1 MLVPTL
7 AGAALA
13 LALSLPLA
21 WKWELG
27 VRRVAFSVDR
37 VSRCSRPASWRCS
50 TASWPISPP
59 SSARCWWPA
68 SRSTFAFAILAYRFY
83 RDPQR
88 TPPAVDDDVVISPAD
103 GEVIYV
109 RRSEGGKLP
118 RATKK
123 GRDYDLVELTKTPL
137 KHDDA
142 VVIGIAMS
150 FLDVHVNRA
159 PIAGRVRLRQHFP
172 GRFGS
177 LGRPEM
183 VYENERATTV
193 IERGDMEIAMV
204 QIASRLVRQIAS
216 YVKVGEDVSLGQR
229 VGVIRL
235 GSQVDVVLP
244 VRPDVVVNVQP
255 GQRVR
260 AGESVLAVVTSEYAA
275 ASLTRRAHTARRCRH
290 RLGRAG
296 GCAPRAVGA
305 LQGDAEVAGR
315 RPARQAR
322 RVGVQ
327 VQEDAATSGASSAA
341 ARRASSARRA
351 AARCCATASRA
362 PA

>member
-7 AGAALA
+7 AGALLA
-13 LALSLPLA
+13 LAFCLPLA

-27 VRRVAFSVDR
+27 VRRVAISVSGLALLSALI
-37 VSRCSRPASWRCS
+37 VAAVT
-50 TASWPISPP
+50 TAVDLSMVVRTLLVAGLALS
-59 SSARCWWPA
+59 
-68 SRSTFAFAILAYRFY
+68 FAFAILAYRFY

-88 TPPAVDDDVVISPAD
+88 TPPQVDDDVVISPAD
-103 GEVIYV
+103 GEIVYV

-118 RATKK
+118 SSTKK

-137 KHDDA
+137 RTDDA

-159 PIAGRVRLRQHFP
+159 PISGRVRLRQHFP

-193 IERGDMEIAMV
+193 IERGDIEIAMV

-216 YVKVGEDVSLGQR
+216 YVKVGEDVALGQR

-244 VRPDVVVNVQP
+244 ARPDVLINVQP

-260 AGESVLAVVTSEYAA
+260 AGESVLAVVGTDTEPAA
-275 ASLTRRAHTARRCRH
+275 
-290 RLGRAG
+290 
-296 GCAPRAVGA
+296 P
-305 LQGDAEVAGR
+305 
-315 RPARQAR
+315 
-322 RVGVQ
+322 
-327 VQEDAATSGASSAA
+327 SA
-341 ARRASSARRA
+341 
-351 AARCCATASRA
+351 
-362 PA
+362 

>member
-7 AGAALA
+7 AGCVLA

-27 VRRVAFSVDR
+27 VRRVAVSVTALALLSALI
-37 VSRCSRPASWRCS
+37 VAAIASAIDLSQVVR
-50 TASWPISPP
+50 TLAV
-59 SSARCWWPA
+59 AGFTLA
-68 SRSTFAFAILAYRFY
+68 FAFAILAYRFY
-83 RDPQR
+83 RDPKR
-88 TPPAVDDDVVISPAD
+88 TPPEVADDVVISPAD
-103 GEVIYV
+103 GEVVYV
-109 RRSEGGKLP
+109 RRSEGGMIP
-118 RATKK
+118 SSTKK
-123 GRDYDLVELTKTPL
+123 GRDYELIELTKTPL

-159 PIAGRVRLRQHFP
+159 PISGRVRLRQHFP

-193 IERGDMEIAMV
+193 IERDDMEIAMV

-216 YVKVGEDVSLGQR
+216 YVKVGENVALGQR

-244 VRPDVVVNVQP
+244 ARPDVLVNVQP

-260 AGESVLAVVTSEYAA
+260 AGESVLAVVGTPPPS
-275 ASLTRRAHTARRCRH
+275 
-290 RLGRAG
+290 
-296 GCAPRAVGA
+296 
-305 LQGDAEVAGR
+305 Q
-315 RPARQAR
+315 
-322 RVGVQ
+322 
-327 VQEDAATSGASSAA
+327 
-341 ARRASSARRA
+341 
-351 AARCCATASRA
+351 
-362 PA
+362 